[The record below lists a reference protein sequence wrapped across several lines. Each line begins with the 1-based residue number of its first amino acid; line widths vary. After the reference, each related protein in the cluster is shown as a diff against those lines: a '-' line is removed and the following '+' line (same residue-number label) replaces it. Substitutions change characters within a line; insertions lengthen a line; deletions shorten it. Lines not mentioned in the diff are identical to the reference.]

1 MAALGMPIAR
11 ALMASLFLVAGLRK
25 ILAWGPTIA
34 YFNKLGIVMP
44 ELVLP
49 LVVALEVVGGIL
61 LIVGWRVPLVA
72 ASLAVFTVGTG
83 MAAHAFWNVASVDFS
98 SQLNSFLKNIAIA
111 GGLIHIAVAT
121 ALLKR

>member
-1 MAALGMPIAR
+1 MPIAR
-11 ALMASLFLVAGLRK
+11 AFMASLFLVAGVRK
-25 ILAWGPTIA
+25 IYAWGPTVA

-44 ELVLP
+44 DLIVP

-72 ASLAVFTVGTG
+72 ASMAIFTVGTG
-83 MAAHAFWNVASVDFS
+83 MAAHAFWNVAGVDFS
-98 SQLNSFLKNIAIA
+98 SQLNSFLKNMAIA

-121 ALLKR
+121 SLQKR